1 MHRRLIALFF
11 AVVVLG
17 RSTPA
22 GAHRL
27 DEYLQATRVAVGVAR
42 VSVDVDLTP
51 GVSIAPQIMTSI
63 DTSGDGA
70 LSSAEAAAYARQVL
84 DSLALSVDSRRVP
97 LTLIDVQMPDVRD
110 MALGAGTLRLRAAA
124 DLPAGAAGRHQL
136 TLVNSHRQESSVYL
150 ANALV
155 PDDRR
160 VEIRAQRRDR
170 DQHGLTIDY
179 DITTGMGWARI
190 GWLLGALATV
200 GALAVV
206 RRTRF
211 RSSLTTPTAVCR

>member
-27 DEYLQATRVAVGVAR
+27 DEYLQAARVAVGVNR
-42 VSVDVDLTP
+42 VSIDVDLTP
-51 GVSIAPQIMTSI
+51 GVSIAPRVTAWI
-63 DTSGDGA
+63 DTNADGD
-70 LSSAEAAAYARQVL
+70 LSSSEAAAYARQVL
-84 DSLALSVDSRRVP
+84 DSLALSVDARNVA
-97 LTLIDVQMPDVRD
+97 LTLIDFQMPEVRD
-110 MALGAGTLRLRAAA
+110 MALGVGTLRLRVAA
-124 DLPAGAAGRHQL
+124 DLPPAAGRHQL
-136 TLVNSHRQESSVYL
+136 AFVNSHRRQSSVFL

-179 DITTGMGWARI
+179 EVTTSTGWARI

-200 GALAVV
+200 GALAVL